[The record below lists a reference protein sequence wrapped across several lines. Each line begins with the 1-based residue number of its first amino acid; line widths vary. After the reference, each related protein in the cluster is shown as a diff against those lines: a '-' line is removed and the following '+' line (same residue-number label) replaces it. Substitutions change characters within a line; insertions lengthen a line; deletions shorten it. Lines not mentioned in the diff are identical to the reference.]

1 MKNLFHLDN
10 PFMQFLARV
19 GDMILANFLFLVCS
33 VPIVTLG
40 ASLTALHKIT
50 QDIAGDKDSGIFKPF
65 FRAFRENFKQAT
77 IAWLLLL
84 VFFVGMGCNL
94 LLVASYLSGNA
105 AVVCKGLLG
114 FLVIFILAVAAYL
127 FPLITRYENDLK
139 THLINAA
146 ILAIVK
152 LPRTIVMVF
161 LNILPL
167 LIMYFSMQTFF
178 STFVF
183 WLVIGFG
190 FTSYITS
197 TLLMPVF
204 REMEKPGGPNMK
216 ILN

>member
-19 GDMILANFLFLVCS
+19 GDMILANFLFLICS
-33 VPIVTLG
+33 VPIFTLG

-50 QDIAGDKDSGIFKPF
+50 QDIVGDKDSGIIKPF
-65 FRAFRENFKQAT
+65 FQAFQENFKQAT

-94 LLVASYLSGNA
+94 LLILSYLAGTA
-105 AVVCKGLLG
+105 AVVCKGLVL
-114 FLVIFILAVAAYL
+114 FLSILILAVAAYL
-127 FPLITRYENDLK
+127 FPLITRYENTLK
-139 THLINAA
+139 THFINAG
-146 ILAIVK
+146 ILAVVK
-152 LPRTIVMVF
+152 LPRTVVIVF
-161 LNILPL
+161 LNILPV

>member
-50 QDIAGDKDSGIFKPF
+50 QDIVGDKDSGIFKPF
-65 FRAFRENFKQAT
+65 FQAFKENFKQAT
-77 IAWLLLL
+77 TAWLLLL

-94 LLVASYLSGNA
+94 LLVLSYLAGTA
-105 AVVCKGLLG
+105 AVVCKGLIL
-114 FLVIFILAVAAYL
+114 FLVILILSVAGYL
-127 FPLITRYENDLK
+127 FPLIARYENPLK
-139 THLINAA
+139 THFINAG
-146 ILAIVK
+146 ILAVVK
-152 LPRTIVMVF
+152 LPRTIVIVF
-161 LNILPL
+161 LNILPI
-167 LIMYFSMQTFF
+167 LIMYLSMQTFF

-204 REMEKPGGPNMK
+204 QEMEKPDGPNMK

>member
-33 VPIVTLG
+33 VPIFTLG

-50 QDIAGDKDSGIFKPF
+50 QDIVGDKDSGIFKPF
-65 FRAFRENFKQAT
+65 FQAFRENFKQAT

-94 LLVASYLSGNA
+94 LLIVSYLSGNA
-105 AVVCKGLLG
+105 AVVCKGLIL
-114 FLVIFILAVAAYL
+114 FLSILILAAAAYL
-127 FPLITRYENDLK
+127 FPLITRYENSLK
-139 THLINAA
+139 AHFMNAG

-152 LPRTIVMVF
+152 LPRTVVIVF
-161 LNILPL
+161 LNILPV
-167 LIMYFSMQTFF
+167 LIMYLSMQTFF

-204 REMEKPGGPNMK
+204 REMETPDGPNMK
-216 ILN
+216 IMN

>member
-1 MKNLFHLDN
+1 MKNLFRLDN

-19 GDMILANFLFLVCS
+19 GDMILANALFLVCS
-33 VPIVTLG
+33 VPIVTIG
-40 ASLTALHKIT
+40 ASLTALHRIT
-50 QDIAGDKDSGIFKPF
+50 QDIAGDKDSGILKPF
-65 FRAFRENFKQAT
+65 FRAFRENFRQAT

-84 VFFVGMGCNL
+84 IFLVGMGCNL
-94 LLVASYLSGNA
+94 LLVTSYLSGNA
-105 AVVCKGLLG
+105 ALICRALVG
-114 FLVIFILAVAAYL
+114 FLSVFLLAVAGYL
-127 FPLITRYENDLK
+127 FPLITRYENNLK
-139 THLINAA
+139 SHVINAV

-152 LPRTIVMVF
+152 LPRTIVITF

-183 WLVIGFG
+183 WLIIGFG

-204 REMEKPGGPNMK
+204 QEMEKPGGPNMK